1 MDDQLGYRERELPIG
16 EVELGY
22 DEFAEQTDRAAAGA
36 IEET

>member
-1 MDDQLGYRERELPIG
+1 MDDQLGYRERDQPTG

-22 DEFAEQTDRAAAGA
+22 NDFAEQIDRTAAGA

>member
-1 MDDQLGYRERELPIG
+1 MDDQLGYRERDQPTG

-22 DEFAEQTDRAAAGA
+22 NEFAEQIDRSAAGA

>member
-1 MDDQLGYRERELPIG
+1 MDDQLGYRERDQPTG

-22 DEFAEQTDRAAAGA
+22 DEFAEQIDRTAAGA